1 MSRFIDLS
9 HPIVE
14 GMETYRPLPTPRVEI
29 LNDYD
34 ASRYDGKS
42 EFLIASLHLCG
53 NTGTYVDSPRH
64 RFRAAIDLA
73 GLRLE
78 QLADVPVVVADVTQ
92 IGRAIGPDAV
102 PAGDLHGKA
111 VLFRTDFSRHWGTDS
126 YFHGN
131 PFLTAEASDKLATA
145 GAAFVG
151 IDSLNIDDV
160 ADMSR
165 PAHTRLLE
173 AGIPIC
179 EHMTN
184 LAAIASGAGR
194 LHAVPIA
201 WVGGA
206 TFPVRAYLVLN

>member
-1 MSRFIDLS
+1 MTRFVELS

-14 GMETYRPLPTPRVEI
+14 GMETYRPLPTPRVEV

-34 ASRYDGKS
+34 AARYDGKS

-165 PAHTRLLE
+165 PAHTRLLR